1 MIVLRTEWD
10 KEWDS
15 VYKIWRVEFQNTNG
29 MKLEHTIDLELES
42 KGLKVRDANGHQ
54 KRANSNVKQ

>member
-1 MIVLRTEWD
+1 M
-10 KEWDS
+10 
-15 VYKIWRVEFQNTNG
+15 EFQNTNG